1 MSDSATPRAAA
12 HRAPLCITN
21 FQSLLKL
28 MSIEL
33 VMPSNQLILSH
44 PLLLMPSIYRNI
56 RVFSK
61 GSVLHIRRPKYWSLS
76 FNISPFE
83 RLLLTHKKT
92 LRYLASR
99 REEFNLGTE
108 TRLDLSEL
116 LCNRVLLKYK
126 RDRESFWH
134 SHQKG
139 AERVPPIT
147 MNWKNVRRLQRDPLP
162 QSTFQ
167 DNRINQKALRKEK
180 LSSSRIHLC
189 YIILSTESKLSC

>member
-12 HRAPLCITN
+12 HGASLCITN

-33 VMPSNQLILSH
+33 VTPSNQLILSH

-83 RLLLTHKKT
+83 RVLLTHKKT

-99 REEFNLGTE
+99 IEESNLGPE
-108 TRLDLSEL
+108 TRLDHSEL